1 MILYKLFTNNI
12 SRSRGKPRV
21 TPRKKITPFRKY
33 PLRERRSVILS
44 WIVGGTVAYKVKTSS
59 AKIKPSEIP
68 RASYLPN
75 VLLDQNVDLNEVKE
89 YFQKKA
95 WDKLARLI
103 VQKQVWMFNLG
114 Q

>member
-1 MILYKLFTNNI
+1 M
-12 SRSRGKPRV
+12 SGSSGKPRV

-44 WIVGGTVAYKVKTSS
+44 WIVGGTVKTSS

-68 RASYLPN
+68 RASCLPN
-75 VLLDQNVDLNEVKE
+75 ALLDQNVDLNEVKE
-89 YFQKKA
+89 YFLKKA
-95 WDKLARLI
+95 RDKLARLI